1 MLILV
6 VTLFITSFPAIP
18 EPCDYRPT
26 RLTGDDVSKAAIGDV
41 GAGGA
46 VGTGVIL
53 VSTPLEWIHLSML
66 SEFTGALQYIAKTY
80 NKQLCC
86 VKEEQL
92 DANRPEATTTR
103 NNENCS

>member
-1 MLILV
+1 
-6 VTLFITSFPAIP
+6 
-18 EPCDYRPT
+18 
-26 RLTGDDVSKAAIGDV
+26 
-41 GAGGA
+41 
-46 VGTGVIL
+46 
-53 VSTPLEWIHLSML
+53 ML

-92 DANRPEATTTR
+92 DATRPEATTTR